1 MTHAPDTLTSA
12 EPEDTPEREGRAS
25 RLLLWLR
32 RLVPPV
38 LLLVVL
44 VLVVLEVQGLNFY
57 QLRRTTENLELWKL
71 ALVVLAGLMAVITMT
86 GYDLVMAR
94 GLGLNL
100 SARYVFRYAWV
111 ANTFN
116 NIAGVSGLT
125 GSGMRFLALNQAEID
140 NPTIT
145 RYVGLTA
152 LSTPL
157 GLAGLA
163 IAGLPSIHHLLE
175 QTTLPPWLGYALVAL
190 AMLYLLGYLVF
201 ERFLPLQAGHT
212 QRTGMGLKGIL
223 LVVSTFE
230 WAAAAGVFW
239 LCLWLVDVTL
249 PPWELVAAFAFSATL
264 GVLSFLPGG
273 LGVLDGTLIL
283 LLTAQGVPAEAV
295 LTAVLLFRVCYYLVP
310 WLLGVEWGAQ
320 LFVVQE
326 PRALR
331 MLARRLRRIPLLGVL
346 QIPVEWL
353 STLGVR
359 MLAWVTLSAGIVLLL
374 SNLLPVLGD
383 RAGLIRE
390 LIPLAA
396 RETSHLATAM
406 IGTLLIGL
414 SRGIAAQTIQAYRL
428 TQWLLLL
435 GMVLS
440 LLKGLS
446 LETALYLGAVS
457 LLLWTRRSDFRRTTF
472 PLASRQTL
480 GWLVV
485 LMATVVGYLIF
496 GGLIYG
502 DGPIIDMLSRFGYS
516 LDRPRFVRAG
526 LVVFTT
532 ALALVAWVAFTRT
545 GPRLQRPTQEALA
558 RAREIMTRH
567 GGTPFAH
574 LALLGDKHLM
584 FDDEGESFVQFG
596 LIGDRMIA
604 LGDPVGAPNRLR
616 DAIAG
621 FRAFADS
628 NGCTPIFY
636 EVDEDHLHLYH
647 DLGFAIFKLGEQAI
661 IDLRKFSIQGRQG
674 RDFRL
679 AINNAEREGLSFE
692 LLEPPLSDAQWE
704 ALKAISDDWLGG
716 RSEKGFSL
724 GTMSRSYLDWAPVA
738 IVRQAQRI
746 VAFAN
751 LMPAYGPVRELSLDL
766 MRYRSD
772 APKGAMDFLFVKLLL
787 HAQATEHATFNLGMA
802 PLSGVGDQ
810 PYARFAERSMRIAYE
825 HGSALYN
832 YKGLRAYKEKFRP
845 RWRSA
850 YLAYPYTTSLRRV
863 LLDSAALVAGGYLRL
878 LRRG

>member
-1 MTHAPDTLTSA
+1 MPDPVTSTDPEGSLEQRRGHAN
-12 EPEDTPEREGRAS
+12 

-32 RLVPPV
+32 RLVPPM

-44 VLVVLEVQGLNFY
+44 VLVGLEVQGLNFY

-71 ALVVLAGLMAVITMT
+71 VLVVLAGLMAVIAMT
-86 GYDLVMAR
+86 GYDLAVAR
-94 GLGLNL
+94 GLRLNL
-100 SARYVFRYAWV
+100 SVRYIFRYAWV

-125 GSGMRFLALNQAEID
+125 GSGIRFLALNRAEID
-140 NPTIT
+140 NATIT

-175 QTTLPPWLGYALVAL
+175 QTTLPSWLGYALVAL
-190 AMLYLLGYLVF
+190 ATLYLLGYLCF
-201 ERFLPLQAGHT
+201 ERFLPLPGLDA
-212 QRTGMGLKGIL
+212 RSASIGLKMVL
-223 LVVSTFE
+223 LVISALE
-230 WAAAAGVFW
+230 WTAAAGVFW
-239 LCLWLVDVTL
+239 LCLWLVGVTL
-249 PPWELVAAFAFSATL
+249 PPWILMAAFAFSATL

-320 LFVVQE
+320 LFVLQE

-331 MLARRLRRIPLLGVL
+331 LLAGRLRHIPLFGVL

-390 LIPLAA
+390 LVPLFA

-472 PLASRQTL
+472 PLVSRQTL

-485 LMATVVGYLIF
+485 LMAAVGGYLVF
-496 GGLIYG
+496 GGIIYG
-502 DGPIIDMLSRFGYS
+502 DGPVIDMLSRFGYA

-545 GPRLQRPTQEALA
+545 GPRLKRPTQEDLA
-558 RAREIMTRH
+558 RAREVMARH

-584 FDDEGESFVQFG
+584 YDDAGESFVQFG
-596 LIGDRMIA
+596 LIGDCMIA

-616 DAIAG
+616 EAIAV
-621 FRAFADS
+621 FRAFADR
-628 NGCTPIFY
+628 NGCTPVFY
-636 EVDEDHLHLYH
+636 EIDEDHLHLYH

-661 IDLRKFSIQGRQG
+661 VDLHTFSVQGRQG

-679 AINNAEREGLSFE
+679 AINHAEREGLSFE
-692 LLEPPLSDAQWE
+692 LIEPPLSDEVWE
-704 ALKAISDDWLGG
+704 ELKRVSDDWLGG
-716 RSEKGFSL
+716 RNEKGFSL
-724 GTMSRSYLDWAPVA
+724 GTMNRDYLNWAPIAV
-738 IVRQAQRI
+738 VRQAQRI

-751 LMPAYGPVRELSLDL
+751 LMPAYGPIREMSLDL

-772 APKGAMDFLFVKLLL
+772 APKSTMDFLFVKLLL
-787 HAQATEHATFNLGMA
+787 HAQATGHETFNLGMA
-802 PLSGVGDQ
+802 PLSGVGEH
-810 PYARFAERSMRIAYE
+810 PYARFAERGMRIAYE
-825 HGSALYN
+825 HGNVLYN

-845 RWRSA
+845 HWRSA
-850 YLAYPYTTSLRRV
+850 YLVYPYTSSLRRV